1 MEESAQV
8 APAAPETSAPAAS
21 AEPEMP
27 ESFNIFS
34 EDPSPVEGPAQAQV
48 QAEEPKRSKAFLD
61 KVARDKAKRSQEIQ
75 AKKHQAEISKRDQQ
89 IQQMQSRRDLMQQNP
104 DEYFRQQGVDPAQF
118 YNKWTEQ
125 KINPKAG
132 ASIESQINRT
142 QIELAK
148 LRSEMEQK
156 EKAHTEQIQSIEA
169 NQSVKKF
176 VGDIEKFSEGNQE
189 AYPLVRQNCTAKD
202 VAQGIAKYYQK
213 TGQQLSI
220 EEAFKKIESGLAEHE
235 RKLYTDPKHVERF
248 RRYNSQPVA
257 SNRVRGPQ
265 ATLSSK
271 WGEQPTRK
279 DPEDMS
285 FEEIR
290 EMYKGK
296 LFT

>member
-1 MEESAQV
+1 MEDAAQE
-8 APAAPETSAPAAS
+8 APAVPAPAPS

-27 ESFNIFS
+27 ETFNIFS
-34 EDPSPVEGPAQAQV
+34 EDAAPVAGQPQAQT
-48 QAEEPKRSKAFLD
+48 EEPKRSKAFLE
-61 KVARDKAKRSQEIQ
+61 KVAADKAKRSQEIQ
-75 AKKHQAEISKRDQQ
+75 AKKHQAELSQRDQQ
-89 IQQMQSRRDLMQQNP
+89 IHQMQGNKDLLQRNP

-118 YNKWTEQ
+118 YNQWTEQ
-125 KINPKAG
+125 KINPQAG
-132 ASIESQINRT
+132 TSMESQINRT
-142 QIELAK
+142 QMELAK
-148 LRSEMEQK
+148 LRSEVQQRDQS
-156 EKAHTEQIQSIEA
+156 HQQQIQDVETR
-169 NQSVKKF
+169 QSVKKF
-176 VGDIEKFSEGNQE
+176 VGDIEQFSANNQE
-189 AYPLVRQNCTAKD
+189 SYPMARENCTARD

-213 TGQQLSI
+213 TGQQLTI
-220 EEAFKKIESGLAEHE
+220 EEAFQKIESGLAEHQ

-257 SNRVRGPQ
+257 SNRVKGPQ